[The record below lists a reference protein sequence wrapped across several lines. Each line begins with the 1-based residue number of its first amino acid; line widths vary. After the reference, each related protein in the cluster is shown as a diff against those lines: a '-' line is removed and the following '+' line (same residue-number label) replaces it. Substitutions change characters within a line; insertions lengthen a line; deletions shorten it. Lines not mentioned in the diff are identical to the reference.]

1 MNTERA
7 GSIFTWQ
14 FNGYPRVHADR
25 RNLLI
30 HAMTVPVFMG
40 GTILAITG
48 PLWAAGW
55 GAVVAVAAGI
65 FAMIVAVG
73 LQGKGHRGEANAPEP
88 FRGAGDVVMRI
99 FVEQWVTFPR
109 FVLSG
114 GFRRALH
121 EWGRSALQSSS
132 P

>member
-1 MNTERA
+1 MNAERT
-7 GSIFTWQ
+7 GTIFTWQ
-14 FNGYPRVHADR
+14 FKGYPRVHAAR
-25 RNLLI
+25 KNLII
-30 HAMTVPVFMG
+30 HAMTVPIFMG

-48 PLWAAGW
+48 PFWAAGW
-55 GAVVAVAAGI
+55 GAVVALAAGI
-65 FAMIVAVG
+65 FAMILAVG

-88 FRGAGDVVMRI
+88 FRGPGDVVKRI

-121 EWGRSALQSSS
+121 E
-132 P
+132 